1 MRGRPLLERWPWLEV
16 RVASLAGLADRIWRL
31 PLLLAA
37 ALFALSGPAHA
48 FGRTDAVFLASLVG
62 VTLGAVAVPLGLLSL
77 RDGRAPAPEP
87 EENP

>member
-1 MRGRPLLERWPWLEV
+1 MPRKPLLERWPWLEV
-16 RVASLAGLADRIWRL
+16 RVSSMAALAERIWRL
-31 PLLLAA
+31 PLLFAS

-77 RDGRAPAPEP
+77 RGGRKR
-87 EENP
+87 